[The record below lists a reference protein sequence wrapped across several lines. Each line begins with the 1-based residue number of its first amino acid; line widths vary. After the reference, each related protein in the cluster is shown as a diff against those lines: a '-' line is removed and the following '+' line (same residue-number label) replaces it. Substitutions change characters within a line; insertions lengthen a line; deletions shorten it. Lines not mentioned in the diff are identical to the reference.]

1 MSLASRTTMRQRS
14 LRVLVSPPPIT
25 FAERRSV
32 LQVLEQHGPIEFF
45 QLAQGYQS
53 NFVSVA
59 QSIHTANK
67 LVSNSPLTYAMSTPR
82 TDINPAIAD
91 LEESTKFD
99 ELKISHAESQ
109 DDGGEQKEFKLH
121 IYPDPDY
128 NHEFSMTNDPLYDTW
143 PRGYDKNR
151 TFTTS
156 TLEQTLPHNVARKG
170 LSHWLTDFPPMA
182 LVTKKEGLKK
192 ERRLQLKAWV
202 PSTMKQ
208 HADDADERS
217 STTLNWA
224 RHGFT
229 LQYNSMMHF
238 PKTAARNLATD
249 QIRAFLALV
258 KPATT
263 HEIRKLKG
271 GPRNQACV
279 GRQNLWYRI
288 KRNRIPKAQ
297 AAGIPS
303 ARAGLSRGSPKKKLG
318 SRVHRVQPQGTADD
332 DVTTNPLGLDW
343 IPPDVLLFEDRH
355 CSRPA
360 SCQAHGQGG
369 DQGQGTAD
377 SGPVNG

>member
-1 MSLASRTTMRQRS
+1 MAKRETCW
-14 LRVLVSPPPIT
+14 
-25 FAERRSV
+25 
-32 LQVLEQHGPIEFF
+32 
-45 QLAQGYQS
+45 QGYQS

-217 STTLNWA
+217 STTLNW
-224 RHGFT
+224 
-229 LQYNSMMHF
+229 
-238 PKTAARNLATD
+238 
-249 QIRAFLALV
+249 
-258 KPATT
+258 
-263 HEIRKLKG
+263 
-271 GPRNQACV
+271 
-279 GRQNLWYRI
+279 
-288 KRNRIPKAQ
+288 
-297 AAGIPS
+297 
-303 ARAGLSRGSPKKKLG
+303 
-318 SRVHRVQPQGTADD
+318 
-332 DVTTNPLGLDW
+332 
-343 IPPDVLLFEDRH
+343 
-355 CSRPA
+355 
-360 SCQAHGQGG
+360 
-369 DQGQGTAD
+369 
-377 SGPVNG
+377 